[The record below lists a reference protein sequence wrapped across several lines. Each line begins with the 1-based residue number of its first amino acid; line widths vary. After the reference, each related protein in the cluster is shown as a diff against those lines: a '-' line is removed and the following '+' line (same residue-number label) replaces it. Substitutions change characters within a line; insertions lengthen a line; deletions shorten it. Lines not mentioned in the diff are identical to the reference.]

1 MTATST
7 GILARE
13 NRIMIDAI
21 KNDISEIKVN
31 MLNISNHYSKRI
43 PMWASILFMILTA
56 ALGALIGVKL

>member
-1 MTATST
+1 MTATAT

-21 KNDISEIKVN
+21 KNDISEIKIN
-31 MLNISNHYSKRI
+31 MFNISNHYSKRI

-56 ALGALIGVKL
+56 VLGALIGVKL